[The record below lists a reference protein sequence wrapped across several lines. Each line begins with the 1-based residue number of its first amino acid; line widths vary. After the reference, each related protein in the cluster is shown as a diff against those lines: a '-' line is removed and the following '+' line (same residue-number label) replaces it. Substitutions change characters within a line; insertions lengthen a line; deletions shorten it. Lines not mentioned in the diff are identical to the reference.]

1 MHTYARGRDA
11 VHAASR
17 PFVCGSAAVY
27 INPRIADTGWRYLN
41 M

>member
-1 MHTYARGRDA
+1 VLINLLRINPLH
-11 VHAASR
+11 
-17 PFVCGSAAVY
+17 

>member
-1 MHTYARGRDA
+1 VPINPLRINLLL
-11 VHAASR
+11 
-17 PFVCGSAAVY
+17 